1 MNTNSPESN
10 HNVYQT
16 DPFHHTDEQD
26 VAFTTIHTENNSS
39 DKKENICDQIEYYRH
54 RYPRL
59 ELGLKLIYQVIA
71 GFLMFMFLYYFIEN
85 YISLLNLIQ
94 DVYAFASDNI
104 HIMVY
109 FMLMYIVLLILIG
122 IEVIAQKSE
131 KSVYRALW
139 IFWALVLFLL
149 LVLLSSK
156 QEEVLLKNEDLF
168 NENYLLI
175 GFVAFLS
182 VTFIQYVKM
191 YILAIRNSMANLYA
205 LFTQQEATIPK
216 EDRENFPSNTSS

>member
-1 MNTNSPESN
+1 MNTNLPESN
-10 HNVYQT
+10 NN
-16 DPFHHTDEQD
+16 DPQSTHTNKQETMF
-26 VAFTTIHTENNSS
+26 AATYTENNSS
-39 DKKENICDQIEYYRH
+39 IKKKNICDHIEDYRH
-54 RYPRL
+54 RYPRT
-59 ELGLKLIYQVIA
+59 ELGIKLIYKVIA
-71 GFLMFMFLYYFIEN
+71 GFLMLMFLYYFIGN

-104 HIMVY
+104 YIMVY
-109 FMLMYIVLLILIG
+109 FVLIYIVLLILIG

-139 IFWALVLFLL
+139 IFLAFVLFLL

-175 GFVAFLS
+175 GFFVFLV
-182 VTFIQYVKM
+182 VTFSQYVKT
-191 YILAIRNSMANLYA
+191 YFLAILDLMEKFKTKATSHKEESENS
-205 LFTQQEATIPK
+205 
-216 EDRENFPSNTSS
+216 PSNTSS

>member
-1 MNTNSPESN
+1 MNTNLPESN
-10 HNVYQT
+10 NN
-16 DPFHHTDEQD
+16 DPQSAHTNKQETMF
-26 VAFTTIHTENNSS
+26 AATYTENNSS
-39 DKKENICDQIEYYRH
+39 IKKKNICDHIEDYRH
-54 RYPRL
+54 RYPRT
-59 ELGLKLIYQVIA
+59 ELGIKLIYQVIA
-71 GFLMFMFLYYFIEN
+71 GFLMLMFLYYFIGN

-104 HIMVY
+104 YIMVY
-109 FMLMYIVLLILIG
+109 FMLIYIVLLILIG

-139 IFWALVLFLL
+139 IFLAFVLFLL

-175 GFVAFLS
+175 GFFVFLV
-182 VTFIQYVKM
+182 VTFSQYMKT
-191 YILAIRNSMANLYA
+191 YFLAILDLMEKFKTKATSHKEESENS
-205 LFTQQEATIPK
+205 
-216 EDRENFPSNTSS
+216 PSNTSS